1 MSYKSIRWFIL
12 VLPTIVIGLWEY
24 IRHDF
29 LLSHISM
36 EAGNWLSP
44 IIVLFVTLTVSRLL
58 FARYEQLQK
67 QLEVE
72 RAEKAVLQERERI
85 ARELHDGI
93 AQTLFLCSVQ
103 LDVLEKQQPKLEWD
117 PIKKNLHQIHNYVR
131 HSIATLKERTQVKPM
146 AWNRQVEELAKEF
159 EEKIGIPVSVQIKI
173 HEDTLTTK
181 EQSELIAIIQ
191 ESLTNIYKHAGQATY
206 VFLHLRP
213 TTHGWRLEIEDDG
226 EGYETNPLDYPDRFG
241 CKMMRDRAEEIG
253 ASFSITHEMEKTK
266 VWIEKGVS

>member
-12 VLPTIVIGLWEY
+12 LLPTIVIGLWEY

-36 EAGNWLSP
+36 ETGNWLSP

-67 QLEVE
+67 QLEIE

-103 LDVLEKQQPKLEWD
+103 LDLLEKQQPNLEWN
-117 PIKKNLHQIHNYVR
+117 PIKNNLHQIHNYVR
-131 HSIATLKERTQVKPM
+131 YSIATLKEQTQTIPL
-146 AWNRQVEELAKEF
+146 AWNRQVEDIAKEF
-159 EEKIGIPVSVQIKI
+159 EEKLGIPVSVQMKI
-173 HEDTLTTK
+173 HEDSLTAK
-181 EQSELIAIIQ
+181 EQSELIAIMQ
-191 ESLTNIYKHAGQATY
+191 ESFTNIYKHAGKATY

-213 TTHGWRLEIEDDG
+213 TSHGWRLEIEDDG
-226 EGYETNPLDYPDRFG
+226 EGYQCNPLDHPNRFG
-241 CKMMRDRAEEIG
+241 CKMMQDRAKEIG
-253 ASFSITHEMEKTK
+253 AIFSITHEMGKTK
-266 VWIEKGVS
+266 VWIEKGDS